1 MITLTI
7 ILTTIITL
15 AIIVGSILLAGGIG
29 FLTVFGDVFVAIV
42 IIMAVVKMICYFKH
56 R

>member
-42 IIMAVVKMICYFKH
+42 IIVVVVKMICYFKH

>member
-7 ILTTIITL
+7 ILATIITL

-29 FLTVFGDVFVAIV
+29 ILTVFGDAFVAIIIIVAAVKV
-42 IIMAVVKMICYFKH
+42 IRYFKH